1 MFYFNRIN
9 SLCLVICK
17 KLFLKCPKEKA
28 VSREEIETFVR
39 FFHTIFLSFSPDGI
53 SVGSI

>member
-9 SLCLVICK
+9 SLCLVIYK

-28 VSREEIETFVR
+28 VSKEEIETFVR
-39 FFHTIFLSFSPDGI
+39 FFHTIFSSFSPDRTL
-53 SVGSI
+53 VRSI